1 MYYYFKDRPITKSQK
16 LAWLA
21 GFIDGEGSF
30 MLIRVKG
37 NGKSNPYVW
46 PVVSIPSTDR
56 WVLEYI
62 QDLLT
67 EVINRKVISELK
79 PRNNLKPNQKPVY
92 ILRLNKIQDIYH
104 LIRVLKSFLVLK
116 KERGDRKS

>member
-1 MYYYFKDRPITKSQK
+1 M
-16 LAWLA
+16 
-21 GFIDGEGSF
+21 
-30 MLIRVKG
+30 
-37 NGKSNPYVW
+37 
-46 PVVSIPSTDR
+46 
-56 WVLEYI
+56 
-62 QDLLT
+62 LT

-116 KERGDRKS
+116 KERGEIMFEYIRSRLTKSGTFYRVKKRFSTLPYSEKELFLISELKRLNARGNLNSQ